1 MATEKKTSGSELSKP
16 LLERVTEFMKN
27 KLSSSIHVEDMAE
40 ESNMSTFHFARS
52 FKKTTGHSPHKYLTT
67 MRLEKAM
74 ELMPTAMPL
83 VEVAAESGFSDQA
96 HFTRVF
102 KKHFGATPAAYRR
115 KLKKEAKAAELKASK
130 EK

>member
-1 MATEKKTSGSELSKP
+1 MMKNEKIPKGKELSKP
-16 LLERVTEFMKN
+16 LLKRLTDFMWA
-27 KLSSSIHVEDMAE
+27 KLHSPIYVEDMAT

-74 ELMPTAMPL
+74 SLMPNRDMSLAD
-83 VEVAAESGFSDQA
+83 VASESGFSDQA

-102 KKHFGATPAAYRR
+102 KKRMGDPCS
-115 KLKKEAKAAELKASK
+115 LQKEA
-130 EK
+130 

>member
-1 MATEKKTSGSELSKP
+1 MKEEKSSPKGSELSKP
-16 LLERVTEFMKN
+16 LLKRLTDYMWG
-27 KLSSSIHVEDMAE
+27 KLHSTIHVEDLAS

-74 ELMPTAMPL
+74 TLLPQDIPL
-83 VEVAAESGFSDQA
+83 AEVASESGFSDQA

-102 KKHFGATPAAYRR
+102 KKNVGVTPAAYRR
-115 KLKKEAKAAELKASK
+115 KLKKSA
-130 EK
+130 

>member
-1 MATEKKTSGSELSKP
+1 MKGEKNTTSGSELSKP
-16 LLERVTEFMKN
+16 LLKRLTDYMWG
-27 KLSSSIHVEDMAE
+27 KLHSPIYVEDLAS

-74 ELMPTAMPL
+74 TMMSTDITLA
-83 VEVAAESGFSDQA
+83 EVASESGFSDQA

-102 KKHFGATPAAYRR
+102 KKKMGITPAAYRR
-115 KLKKEAKAAELKASK
+115 KLKKEAASRAK
-130 EK
+130 EA